1 MAKIDKPGQKGYFT
15 DREKEFTE
23 AIFPTGKNFNVII
36 KKLAGASN
44 PDYTTTDTNIQ
55 SIQRASSIPSGVT
68 TELISIEDS
77 IPIKAWYDQGTIYY
91 YSESETIFM
100 NQDASAM
107 FYNLASVKNIDLS

>member
-1 MAKIDKPGQKGYFT
+1 MAKIDQPGQKGYFT

-44 PDYTTTDTNIQ
+44 PTYETSDTNIQ
-55 SIQRASSIPSGVT
+55 AIQRASSIPSGVT

-77 IPIKAWYDQGTIYY
+77 IPIYAWYD
-91 YSESETIFM
+91 
-100 NQDASAM
+100 
-107 FYNLASVKNIDLS
+107 K